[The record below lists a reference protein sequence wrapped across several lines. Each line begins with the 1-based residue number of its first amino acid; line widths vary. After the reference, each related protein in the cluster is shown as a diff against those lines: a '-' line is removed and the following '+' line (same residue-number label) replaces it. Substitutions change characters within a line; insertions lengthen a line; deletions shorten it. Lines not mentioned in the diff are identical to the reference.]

1 MKVPLALASCLTN
14 ECHHSWNQEAHV
26 LRKTHLRYQ
35 KINTKHNSKSIHNKS
50 YYFRRSITKKLKHQF
65 RYHFSFFLLSVSL
78 EIAKMQ
84 IVAPR
89 NL

>member
-65 RYHFSFFLLSVSL
+65 RSHFSFFYFLSAWKL
-78 EIAKMQ
+78 QKCK
-84 IVAPR
+84 
-89 NL
+89 